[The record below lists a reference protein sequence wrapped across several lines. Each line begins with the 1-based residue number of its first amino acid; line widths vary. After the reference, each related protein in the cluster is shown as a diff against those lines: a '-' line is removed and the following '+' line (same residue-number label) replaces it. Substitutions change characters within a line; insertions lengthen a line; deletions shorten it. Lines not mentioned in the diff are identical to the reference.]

1 MLNSIKSPLDLE
13 TTHDETK
20 LGFLGIALR
29 KSKEAQ
35 HYVNLAEA
43 LKTNIAN
50 YQNAN
55 DLLKIKELLVPLCE
69 ASGIST
75 KARGYLNENELREL
89 VKDFFAEFMDPLGS
103 SYHDN
108 LVSRYLLTLGDAL
121 GGRMRN
127 IIGNMASEKL
137 TEKIIANLKL
147 IDCKFLFLEKSSK
160 QWISDSAYNIDMLP
174 NVKGLHWRNSCGV
187 RTLLYDTTVPVVRKN
202 IDLVLLNKDC
212 TGLKPKEL
220 KSCLSSVHN
229 FELLGELKGGIDPAG
244 ADEHWKTAGTALSR
258 IRTAFNEKNKNVKT
272 LFIGAAIESAMA
284 IEIYNET
291 SEGTLTMC
299 ANLTKSDQIS
309 QLCSWIIKQ

>member
-1 MLNSIKSPLDLE
+1 MLNSVKSPLDLE

-43 LKTNIAN
+43 LKTNIIK
-50 YQNAN
+50 YKNAD
-55 DLLKIKELLVPLCE
+55 DLLSVKELLVPLCE

-75 KARGYLNENELREL
+75 KARSYLNENELREL
-89 VKDFFAEFMDPLGS
+89 VKDFFAEFMYPLGS
-103 SYHDN
+103 SYHDD

-127 IIGNMASEKL
+127 IIGNMASEKV

-147 IDCKFLFLEKSSK
+147 IDCKFQFLEKSSK
-160 QWISDSAYNIDMLP
+160 KWISDSEYNINMLP
-174 NVKGLHWRNSCGV
+174 NVKGLSWRNSYGV

-212 TGLKPKEL
+212 TDLNPKEL
-220 KSCLSSVHN
+220 KSCLSGVHN
-229 FELLGELKGGIDPAG
+229 YVLLGELKGGIDPAG
-244 ADEHWKTAGTALSR
+244 ADEHWKTAGTALNR
-258 IRTAFNEKNKNVKT
+258 IRTSFNAENKNVMT
-272 LFIGAAIESAMA
+272 LFIGAAIETAMA
-284 IEIYNET
+284 IEMYNET
-291 SEGTLTMC
+291 LNETLTMC

-309 QLCSWIIKQ
+309 EVCSWIINQ